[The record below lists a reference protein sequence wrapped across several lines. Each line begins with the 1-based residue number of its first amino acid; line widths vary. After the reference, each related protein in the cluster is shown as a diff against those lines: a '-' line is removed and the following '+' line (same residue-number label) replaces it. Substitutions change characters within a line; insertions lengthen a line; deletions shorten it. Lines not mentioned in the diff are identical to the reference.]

1 MQKPSKYTSFSPS
14 PISSQSHLSSLS
26 LYLHHSFIEIRRRYC
41 YYFLSL
47 LSVLIVVTATSTCQS
62 IIDNAPLI
70 FLKTAE
76 GSASEKDI
84 SIIPNT
90 YWSQHDSGN
99 GLYGGDVY
107 SNLLNFTRTTEILS
121 EMQNSLTCRMQIE
134 GVIVGG
140 REGSLKLISSEREKN
155 MGLGRDYPFGKL
167 EKGEVLIH
175 KKLGENLKLSKGE
188 KMELGFNMDDVM
200 CNLAEA
206 FNYGK
211 QESEKVKFEE
221 VLQIEFKVPVVI
233 KEVFGEAYGK
243 YPDGSVENN
252 IIMEYE
258 YFFALIADYMRNY
271 NGTMDFISFLKAQ
284 NPMDFTPEVVI
295 NMPDRISLYMN
306 SNFDLIQQTITKKA
320 SIISERLGIYPFDMD
335 LPVLKELA
343 PQRLAAMFLGVIL
356 MMILFILFL
365 LSVILL
371 YSLLLVSV
379 ETKTFDFGVFRVLG
393 LNKLGVIG
401 MILAQ
406 SMSYVLPGIFLGII
420 FSIPALAYARNALN
434 NAIGVSISI
443 LPTPWAAGYFYKSY
457 FCI

>member
-1 MQKPSKYTSFSPS
+1 M
-14 PISSQSHLSSLS
+14 
-26 LYLHHSFIEIRRRYC
+26 
-41 YYFLSL
+41 
-47 LSVLIVVTATSTCQS
+47 
-62 IIDNAPLI
+62 
-70 FLKTAE
+70 KTAE

-84 SIIPNT
+84 SIRPNAF
-90 YWSQHDSGN
+90 WSEDDSVR
-99 GLYGGDVY
+99 GLDGAVY

-134 GVIVGG
+134 GVKVGE
-140 REGSLKLISSEREKN
+140 REGSLKLISSEREKS

-167 EKGEVLIH
+167 ERGEVLVH
-175 KKLGENLKLSKGE
+175 RKLGENLGLVKGDKTE
-188 KMELGFNMDDVM
+188 VSFTMDDVM

-206 FNYGK
+206 FNYGRVGT
-211 QESEKVKFEE
+211 EKLKFDE
-221 VLQIEFKVPVVI
+221 VMKLQFKVPVIV
-233 KEVFGEAYGK
+233 KELFEEAYGK
-243 YPDGSVENN
+243 YPDGSVENT

-258 YFFALIADYMRNY
+258 YFFEFIADYMENY
-271 NGTMDFISFLKAQ
+271 DGNKDFVSFFKAQ

-295 NMPDRISLYMN
+295 NMPDRITLYMN

-406 SMSYVLPGIFLGII
+406 SMSYVLPGILLGII

-443 LPTPWAAGYFYKSY
+443 LPTPWAAGNYQYKNLRLFYIFLRFFNFAWLFDSDFQFICPY
-457 FCI
+457 

>member
-1 MQKPSKYTSFSPS
+1 M
-14 PISSQSHLSSLS
+14 
-26 LYLHHSFIEIRRRYC
+26 
-41 YYFLSL
+41 
-47 LSVLIVVTATSTCQS
+47 
-62 IIDNAPLI
+62 
-70 FLKTAE
+70 
-76 GSASEKDI
+76 
-84 SIIPNT
+84 PNS
-90 YWSQHDSGN
+90 YWSQDDSIN
-99 GLYGGDVY
+99 GMDGGVY
-107 SNLLNFTRTTEILS
+107 SDLLNFTRSTEILS
-121 EMQNSLTCRMQIE
+121 EMQNYLTCRMQIE
-134 GVIVGG
+134 GVKVGQ

-167 EKGEVLIH
+167 QKGEVLIH
-175 KKLGENLKLSKGE
+175 KKLGENLKLGKGE
-188 KMELGFNMDDVM
+188 KIEMGFKIDDVM
-200 CNLAEA
+200 CNLVEA

-211 QESEKVKFEE
+211 KENERVNFEE
-221 VLQIEFKVPVVI
+221 VLKVDFKVPVVI
-233 KEVFGEAYGK
+233 REVFGEAYGK
-243 YPDGSVENN
+243 YPDGSVENS

-258 YFFALIADYMRNY
+258 YFFALIADYVKNY
-271 NGTMDFISFLKAQ
+271 NGNMEFISFFKAQ
-284 NPMDFTPEVVI
+284 NPMDFTKEIII

-306 SNFDLIQQTITKKA
+306 SNFDLIQQAITKKA

-406 SMSYVLPGIFLGII
+406 SMSYVLPGILLGII
-420 FSIPALAYARNALN
+420 FSIPALAYARSALN

-443 LPTPWAAGYFYKSY
+443 LPTPWAAGNLFKIYF
-457 FCI
+457 FIF